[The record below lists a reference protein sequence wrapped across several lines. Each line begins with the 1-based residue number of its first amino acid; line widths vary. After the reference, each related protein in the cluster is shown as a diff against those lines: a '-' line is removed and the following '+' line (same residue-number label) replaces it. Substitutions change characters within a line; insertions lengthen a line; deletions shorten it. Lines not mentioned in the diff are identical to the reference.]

1 MMNTLHYAPI
11 ARQRPGTLTRIL
23 TMGILVTLFR
33 VGEDAKAADLPPPGG
48 LQTLSR
54 QLRVD
59 LLWNADTAGGRFEV
73 QRASK
78 PDGPFTTLTR
88 HVADWPFHGD
98 FVGSSGGEYIYR
110 VRVARTNEATK
121 TISFSDWSA
130 VTKGSPKPFDADG
143 LLTEVQEAG
152 VRYFYDFAHPVSGL
166 AREGT
171 DFPPDFCALGASGMG
186 LFNLVVGAERN
197 FITRRQAAERVL
209 KILRFMSDKAEKFH
223 GAFPHF
229 LNGRTGKV
237 IPFFKNDDGADIV
250 ETAYL
255 IHGALFVREYFNRN
269 NDVETE
275 IRQRADELWR
285 GVEWDW
291 FARGE
296 GELAALI
303 WHWSPTSG
311 WKINHRITGFNE
323 CHIVYLLAMASPTHA
338 VSQKYYWRGWH
349 APQFGESRTR
359 FGIPLELARDSGP
372 PMFWTHYSYLGF
384 DPHRISYRDQTYF
397 DHFRNLAR
405 VQVRYAASRQK
416 DFKGYGPLWGLT
428 ASNGPDGYNA
438 FEPGAS
444 DNGTIAPTAA
454 LSSMPYVPT
463 ESRACLAEMYQKH
476 GAELWG
482 PCGFYDAFNL
492 TRGWNSKNYLGID
505 VGPIAPMI
513 ENHRTELCWKVFM
526 RATEIKR
533 VLKLVDQSKNPANAS
548 R

>member
-1 MMNTLHYAPI
+1 METKLQKSAP
-11 ARQRPGTLTRIL
+11 RLKRCCLTRIL
-23 TMGILVTLFR
+23 TGCALLTILV
-33 VGEDAKAADLPPPGG
+33 VGSNAKADQLQAPQG
-48 LQTLSR
+48 LKVFPR
-54 QLRVD
+54 QLRID
-59 LLWNADTAGGRFEV
+59 LAWSEDPGGGRFEV
-73 QRASK
+73 QRANK

-88 HVADWPFHGD
+88 HVPDWPFHSD
-98 FVGSSGGEYIYR
+98 FVGSAGAEYFYR
-110 VRVARTNEATK
+110 VRLIRTND
-121 TISFSDWSA
+121 SGQPPSCSGWSPIG
-130 VTKGSPKPFDADG
+130 KGSPKSFRPG
-143 LLTEVQEAG
+143 SLLTEVQEAG

-166 AREGT
+166 VREGT
-171 DFPPDFCALGASGMG
+171 DFPNDFCALGASGMG
-186 LFNLVVGAERN
+186 LFNLVVGVERD

-209 KILRFMSDKAEKFH
+209 KMLRFMSNTAEKFH

-229 LNGRTGKV
+229 LNGQTGKV
-237 IPFFKNDDGADIV
+237 IPFFKGDDGADIV

-255 IHGALFVREYFNRN
+255 IQGCLFVREYFTGTNP
-269 NDVETE
+269 VETE
-275 IRQRADELWR
+275 IRQRADALWR

-291 FARGE
+291 FAQDE
-296 GELAALI
+296 GELAALL

-323 CHIVYLLAMASPTHA
+323 CHIVYLLALASPTHA
-338 VSQKYYWRGWH
+338 VSDKYYWRGWH
-349 APQFGESRTR
+349 STHFGESRTR

-372 PMFWTHYSYLGF
+372 PLFWTHYSYLGM
-384 DPHRISYRDQTYF
+384 DPRSISYKDQSYF
-397 DHFRNLAR
+397 GHFQNLAR
-405 VQVRYAASRQK
+405 VQIRYAGSRK
-416 DFKGYGPLWGLT
+416 GDFKGYGPLWGLT
-428 ASNGPDGYNA
+428 ASNGPEGYRA

-454 LSSMPYVPT
+454 LSSMPYVPA

-492 TRGWNSKNYLGID
+492 TRGWNSRNYLGID

-513 ENHRTELCWKVFM
+513 ENHRTKLCWKVFM
-526 RATEIKR
+526 RAPEIKR